1 MHMKPA
7 LMVLSLAALSATG
20 LAAASAAPEST
31 VTHAQFASV
40 LSGDW
45 RVPQNAA
52 RDQYRHPEQTLKFFG
67 LRPDQT
73 VIEITPGNGWYSEL
87 LAPLLQDK
95 GHYVAAIVDP
105 AISDYAKKSADSLK
119 QKYAAD
125 PAHYSEVEVVA
136 YAPEAPVF
144 GKPGSADTVLTFR
157 NVHNWVDAGNEA
169 ATFKAFY
176 EVLKPGGTLGVV
188 DHRAKPG
195 TTAKDNEKN
204 GYLPTDYVV
213 KLAQKAG
220 FKLAAESEINANPKD
235 TNDYPDG
242 VWTLPPALVKG
253 EQDKAKYL
261 AIGESDR
268 MTLRFIKAKN

>member
-1 MHMKPA
+1 MKPA
-7 LMVLSLAALSATG
+7 LMVFSLAALSATG
-20 LAAASAAPEST
+20 LAVAATAATEST
-31 VTHAQFASV
+31 VSHEQFAT
-40 LSGDW
+40 LLGGDW

-52 RDQYRHPEQTLKFFG
+52 RDQYRHPEQTLTFFG

-87 LAPLLQDK
+87 LAPLLKDK

-125 PAHYSEVEVVA
+125 PAHYGKVEVVA
-136 YAPEAPVF
+136 YAPQAPVF
-144 GKPGSADTVLTFR
+144 GTPGSADTVLTFR

-213 KLAQKAG
+213 KLAQQAG
-220 FKLAAESEINANPKD
+220 FKLAGESEINANPKD
-235 TNDYPDG
+235 TKDYPDG

-268 MTLRFIKAKN
+268 MTLRFIKPDK

>member
-1 MHMKPA
+1 MKPA
-7 LMVLSLAALSATG
+7 IMVFSLVALSATG
-20 LAAASAAPEST
+20 LAVAASAAPEST
-31 VTHAQFASV
+31 VSHEQFATV
-40 LSGDW
+40 LGGNW

-87 LAPLLQDK
+87 LAPLLKDK

-105 AISDYAKKSADSLK
+105 ATSDYAKKSADSLK
-119 QKYAAD
+119 HKYAAD
-125 PAHYSEVEVVA
+125 PAHYGKVEVVA
-136 YAPEAPVF
+136 YAPQAPVF

-195 TTAKDNEKN
+195 TTAKDNAQN

-220 FKLAAESEINANPKD
+220 FKLAADSEINANPKD
-235 TNDYPDG
+235 TKDYPDG

-253 EQDKAKYL
+253 EQDKAKFL

-268 MTLRFIKAKN
+268 MTLRFIKPVK